1 MVNYLYKLD
10 DIETNHEAFAA
21 RNEVVASNQVR
32 RYLRKTG
39 NGSAAGR
46 RGAQPRA
53 VANMLPGEADGAER
67 KESAEDGGA

>member
-1 MVNYLYKLD
+1 MVNYLYELD
-10 DIETNHEAFAA
+10 DIETNHEAFAT

-39 NGSAAGR
+39 NGRATGR
-46 RGAQPRA
+46 RGAQPR
-53 VANMLPGEADGAER
+53 VIANMFPGEANGAER